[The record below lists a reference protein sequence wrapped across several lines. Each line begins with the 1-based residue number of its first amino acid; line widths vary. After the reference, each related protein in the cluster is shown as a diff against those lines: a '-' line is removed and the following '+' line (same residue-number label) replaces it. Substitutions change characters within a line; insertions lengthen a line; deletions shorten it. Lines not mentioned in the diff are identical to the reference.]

1 MGSKPT
7 DQRWNAND
15 AETPTINAW
24 RIPKMTGSTHP
35 QRHPLE
41 GEGNIIILLFIGKE
55 GQATKADLE
64 RNLPVSQTLA
74 FSATERLKNA
84 GLIEEVKQETFPFS
98 KILRPTE
105 KGRAVAYHLAA
116 IDSLLADHS
125 FRRNKNERAR
135 E

>member
-1 MGSKPT
+1 
-7 DQRWNAND
+7 
-15 AETPTINAW
+15 
-24 RIPKMTGSTHP
+24 MTGSTHP